1 MSRFFVL
8 GVLTMLSGCATGGSV
23 APNQDIALT
32 VNQQV
37 TLPDATTLRYVG
49 IANDSRCPP
58 KVQCVRAGDADVLFD
73 YADKGAPASRVTLNT
88 ERILSTHIG
97 AWRLQL
103 VALAPGANPQ
113 VTVRI
118 EARGATP

>member
-8 GVLTMLSGCATGGSV
+8 GVLAILSACASGSSI
-23 APNQDIALT
+23 APYQDIALT

-37 TLPDATTLRYVG
+37 TLPDATTLRYLG
-49 IANDSRCPP
+49 ITNDSRCPAN
-58 KVQCVRAGDADVLFD
+58 VQCVRAGDADVRFD
-73 YADKGAPASRVTLNT
+73 YTDKGAPTSRVTLNT
-88 ERILSTHIG
+88 ERTLSTRIG

-118 EARGATP
+118 EASGATP